1 MSRSKIISRCL
12 AVVAAFVL
20 SCGLVTIVGT
30 GIEIW
35 STPRTGVA
43 LRVVPFMAGAIYL
56 CSLILL
62 PYALWTMD
70 DYLESIVSKKQ
81 KDTKP

>member
-1 MSRSKIISRCL
+1 
-12 AVVAAFVL
+12 
-20 SCGLVTIVGT
+20 
-30 GIEIW
+30 
-35 STPRTGVA
+35 
-43 LRVVPFMAGAIYL
+43 MAGAIYL